1 MAFNL
6 RYRSLLAVP
15 DSSPRTD
22 EYDPTRVLTDVM
34 TMREH
39 ADKPVHNIISTE
51 DSIDRDQ
58 CTKRLPRQAPGPTAG
73 GSQVYDP

>member
-6 RYRSLLAVP
+6 RYRSLLAVQV
-15 DSSPRTD
+15 SSLCTD
-22 EYDPTRVLTDVM
+22 EYDPTQVLTDVM

-39 ADKPVHNIISTE
+39 ADEPVHDFSSTE
-51 DSIDRDQ
+51 GTIDRDQ